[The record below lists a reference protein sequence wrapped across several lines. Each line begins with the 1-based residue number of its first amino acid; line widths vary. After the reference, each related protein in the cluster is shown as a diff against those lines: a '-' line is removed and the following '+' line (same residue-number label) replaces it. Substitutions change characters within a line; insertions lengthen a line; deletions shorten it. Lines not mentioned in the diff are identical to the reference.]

1 MHQLRS
7 DIWCGAFVRRHN
19 DLGNFCVV
27 SRRGDAI
34 AGQILI
40 EIDHLDGSASLLM
53 PVSSAAHGTNPADR
67 IFQLRLDHV
76 PPLDVRTRIERE
88 ADFDPDIW
96 VISID
101 SREGEIGVDQI

>member
-1 MHQLRS
+1 MQQLRS
-7 DIWCGAFVRRHN
+7 DIWAAAFVRRHN

-40 EIDHLDGSASLLM
+40 EIDHLDGSASLMM
-53 PVSSAAHGTNPADR
+53 PVSSAVHGSDTAGR
-67 IFQLRLDHV
+67 VFQRRLDRV
-76 PPLDVRTRIERE
+76 PPLDVRARIERE
-88 ADFDPDIW
+88 AEFDPDIW

-101 SREGEIGVDQI
+101 SRDGEIGVDLI